1 MTLYAPP
8 GMSRPGGP
16 VGGFVIHLVTYAA
29 VCGFL
34 VCFWALTS
42 GSFDQVS
49 EITRDPGQARELG
62 FWPIWVILGWGVA
75 VVIHLATTIVAIPGS
90 VRRRRRKARER
101 HRAKRPRT
109 DAAKIAAQV
118 GEEIMA
124 RSAQALQSMA
134 EKRKTQTTPARRWVS
149 VMFTDIADSV
159 DHAEQIGDDEW
170 TKVISRYRS
179 LVRAAFAARGGE
191 EVGTQ
196 GDGFLGKF
204 PSPAEAVLCGV
215 DIQREMDGVQEQ
227 SDLDL
232 RVRIGIHAGEA
243 VEDDGDLI
251 GRVVNLA
258 ARVTGEAEPGEVLV
272 TEPVADYL
280 GGKLRLE
287 DKGLRELKGVPQP
300 RHLLAVRWDPDD
312 TQGTS

>member
-1 MTLYAPP
+1 
-8 GMSRPGGP
+8 MSDDPRGP
-16 VGGFVIHLVTYAA
+16 VGGFIIHLVTYAA

-34 VCFWALTS
+34 ICVWAFTS
-42 GSFDQVS
+42 GSFEEVGDIAREPS
-49 EITRDPGQARELG
+49 TARELG

-75 VVIHLATTIVAIPGS
+75 IVIHLAVTLVAIPR
-90 VRRRRRKARER
+90 VAARRRAARRRERRKSPAS
-101 HRAKRPRT
+101 

-124 RSAQALQSMA
+124 RSTQALHSIA
-134 EKRKTQTTPARRWVS
+134 EKRKTSSGPARRWVS

-159 DHAEQIGDDEW
+159 THAEQIGDEEW
-170 TKVISRYRS
+170 AQVISRYRN

-204 PSPAEAVLCGV
+204 SSPAEAVLCGV
-215 DIQREMDGVQEQ
+215 DIQREIDSVHEQ
-227 SDLDL
+227 SELDL
-232 RVRIGIHAGEA
+232 QVRIGIHAGEA

-258 ARVTGEAEPGEVLV
+258 SRVTDQAAPGEVLV

-280 GGKLRLE
+280 GGQLQLE
-287 DKGLRELKGVPQP
+287 DRGLRDLRGVPQP
-300 RHLLAVRWDPDD
+300 RHLLAVRWDADVAK
-312 TQGTS
+312 GAG

>member
-1 MTLYAPP
+1 
-8 GMSRPGGP
+8 MSNQGGP
-16 VGGFVIHLVTYAA
+16 VGGFVIHLVTYVA

-34 VCFWALTS
+34 VCLWAFTS
-42 GSFDQVS
+42 GSFAEVS
-49 EITRDPGQARELG
+49 DIAREPDRARELG
-62 FWPIWVILGWGVA
+62 FWPIWVILAWGVA
-75 VVIHLATTIVAIPGS
+75 VVIHLAATIVGIPGS
-90 VRRRRRKARER
+90 MRRRRRKARER
-101 HRAKRPRT
+101 HRARRPRP

-124 RSAQALQSMA
+124 RSAQALQSLA
-134 EKRKTQTTPARRWVS
+134 DKRKAPATPSRRWVS

-159 DHAEQIGDDEW
+159 THAEQIGDDEW
-170 TKVISRYRS
+170 TKVISRYRT

-215 DIQREMDGVQEQ
+215 DIQRELDGVQEQ

-232 RVRIGIHAGEA
+232 QVRIGIHAGEA

-300 RHLLAVRWDPDD
+300 RHLLSVRWDADD
-312 TQGTS
+312 AKGTN

>member
-1 MTLYAPP
+1 M
-8 GMSRPGGP
+8 
-16 VGGFVIHLVTYAA
+16 GGFVIHLVTYAA

-42 GSFDQVS
+42 GSFDEVS
-49 EITRDPGQARELG
+49 RIAREPSLARELG
-62 FWPIWVILGWGVA
+62 FWPIWVILAWGVA
-75 VVIHLATTIVAIPGS
+75 IVIHLAVTIVAIPGS

-124 RSAQALQSMA
+124 RSAQALQSLA
-134 EKRKTQTTPARRWVS
+134 EKRKAPATPARRWVS

-159 DHAEQIGDDEW
+159 THAETLGDDEW
-170 TKVISRYRS
+170 SKVISRYRS

-196 GDGFLGKF
+196 GDGFLGRF

-215 DIQREMDGVQEQ
+215 DIQREMGDVQDHSE
-227 SDLDL
+227 LDL

-258 ARVTGEAEPGEVLV
+258 ARVTSEAEPGEVIV

-280 GGKLRLE
+280 GGRLQFE

-300 RHLLAVRWDPDD
+300 RHLLAVRWDADD
-312 TQGTS
+312 AKGSD